1 MAKITL
7 RPTSG
12 SGDSWSNVGNAYD
25 GNEST
30 SASVSVSRFNY
41 SSRTLTLNFNTSA
54 IPSGATINSA
64 TLTLRSKAGKTT
76 ITAYVDI
83 NGDSQHRVINQKQ
96 STTATNYTAN
106 VASYISGLSN
116 VVVTAHNTN
125 WSGNTFELYEL
136 WIDVNYTAS
145 TTYTVRFLDWNNSVI
160 STQTVPRGGSAT
172 APPNPTRD
180 GYTFTGWDKSFTN
193 ITANIDIH
201 AQYTKNSSGGG
212 EVDTSVKNIKLG
224 ASTIDKLYL
233 GTSQILKAYLG
244 SILLYSYST
253 GGNNYQLYTGYPLIV
268 ENSSL
273 DTNYGSY
280 ITEIVGNTT
289 QGVSNEVTSQQIVDS
304 INYYVPNIAKVN
316 DDGTITTLKATIN
329 RNDITDDTHFIQL
342 KPNTTYIFYCKRIE
356 TGGNP
361 SMSVFL
367 GGEGPSPNDR
377 WLEMTTEGV
386 ALTTNDTG
394 KVLIWIPSAQSG
406 LLNVIVQEGTSLSLE
421 SSIRSVGVLQED
433 GTYKVDIIAS
443 NQNSSQTQ
451 TKSIYL
457 PQPLRM
463 IEEYSDRLYWDD
475 TLGKCCIEQKIF
487 KTIIDPYDE
496 AIYISTTL
504 NYGKFRV
511 ILNLNQSDY
520 FSGWY
525 TSPWP
530 TMCNKMA
537 TTTHTSWSSVTETSI
552 YFSQDGNCIVVFLES
567 EVSDLDTAK
576 SYLQNLGEIEVY
588 GKYDTARIVETDIT
602 DKILFNAYANYTKV
616 ITDEKE
622 VAPISMSGNF
632 AIGGGAVSSNLWD
645 GVSYLPGRVDDN
657 PTWGEYSGQ
666 YTDNWSLI
674 DPYGIQFDITYSSM
688 RGFTLQFENL
698 TSGKYLNFTGKSN
711 QPRYNFPEINFYF
724 FDSSKNYLSKART
737 GISSDGVNKEVI
749 LTNGE
754 MFASVLIPD
763 NATCCE
769 MTFKLSIDDSIVP
782 KPQHIEIT
790 NINVIETDGGL
801 A

>member
-1 MAKITL
+1 MATIKL
-7 RPTSG
+7 RPTG
-12 SGDSWSNVGNAYD
+12 STGSNWSNMTNAHD

-30 SASVSVSRFNY
+30 CASVSISRFNY
-41 SSRTLTLNFNTSA
+41 STRYLSLNFDTSV

-64 TLTLRSKAGKTT
+64 TLTLRSKAGKNT

-83 NGDSQHRVINQKQ
+83 NGNSENRVMSQRQ
-96 STTATNYTAN
+96 STTITNYTADIT
-106 VASYISGLSN
+106 SYMSDLSLIMVMPYN
-116 VVVTAHNTN
+116 SN

-136 WIDVNYTAS
+136 WIDVDYTTS
-145 TTYTVRFLDWNNSVI
+145 TTYTVRFLDWDNSVI
-160 STQTVPRGGSAT
+160 STQTVTRGGSAT

-180 GYTFTGWDKSFTN
+180 GYVFTGWDKSFTN
-193 ITANIDIH
+193 ITANTDIH
-201 AQYTKNSSGGG
+201 AQYTIKTYTVRFLDWNGTVLDTQTINHGSNATPPPNPTRDGYTFSGWSGNYTNVTANVDIIAQYTKNSSGG

-224 ASTIDKLYL
+224 NSTIDKLYL
-233 GTSQILKAYLG
+233 GTTQILKAYLG

-253 GGNNYQLYTGYPLIV
+253 GGTGGGDTPVIGDNYQLYTGYPLIV

-273 DTNYGSY
+273 DANYGSY

-289 QGVSNEVTSQQIVDS
+289 QSS
-304 INYYVPNIAKVN
+304 
-316 DDGTITTLKATIN
+316 
-329 RNDITDDTHFIQL
+329 TD
-342 KPNTTYIFYCKRIE
+342 
-356 TGGNP
+356 
-361 SMSVFL
+361 
-367 GGEGPSPNDR
+367 
-377 WLEMTTEGV
+377 
-386 ALTTNDTG
+386 LTD
-394 KVLIWIPSAQSG
+394 
-406 LLNVIVQEGTSLSLE
+406 
-421 SSIRSVGVLQED
+421 IRSVGVLQGD

-443 NQNSSQTQ
+443 NQNGTQTQ

-463 IEEYSDRLYWDD
+463 TEGYSDRLYWDD

-496 AIYISTTL
+496 AIYIDNIL
-504 NYGKFRV
+504 NYDRLRV
-511 ILNLNQSDY
+511 TLNLNQSDY

-588 GKYDTARIVETDIT
+588 GKYDTARIIETDIT
-602 DKILFNAYANYTKV
+602 DKILFNTYANYTKV

-622 VAPISMSGNF
+622 VAPTSMSGNF
-632 AIGGGAVSSNLWD
+632 ASSNLWD

-657 PTWGEYSGQ
+657 PTWGEYTGQ

-674 DPYGIQFDITYSSM
+674 DPYGIQFDITNSSM

-698 TSGKYLNFTGKSN
+698 TSGKYLNFTAISN
-711 QPRYNFPEINFYF
+711 QKVYRYPEINFYF

-737 GISSDGVNKEVI
+737 GISSDGVNEEVI

-769 MTFKLSIDDSIVP
+769 MSFKLSIDDSIVP

-790 NINVIETDGGL
+790 NINVMEDDSSL
-801 A
+801 Y